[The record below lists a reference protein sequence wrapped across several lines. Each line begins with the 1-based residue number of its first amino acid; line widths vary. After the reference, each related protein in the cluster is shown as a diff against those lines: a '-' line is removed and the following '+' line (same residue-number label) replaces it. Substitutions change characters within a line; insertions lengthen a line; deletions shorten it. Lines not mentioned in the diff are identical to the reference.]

1 MPEQSCPF
9 CDLGDR
15 VLSENALAVA
25 VRDGEPAAVGHTLVI
40 PKRHTGSF
48 FDLTPEEVT
57 ACHALLR
64 DERAHIAKA
73 HRPDGYNI
81 GINDGESAGQS
92 IPHTHWHLIPRYRG
106 DHPDPRGGVRH
117 VIPTRR

>member
-1 MPEQSCPF
+1 MDDRACPF
-9 CDLGDR
+9 CHLGDR
-15 VLSENALAVA
+15 VLAENALAVA
-25 VRDGEPAAVGHTLVI
+25 VRDVEPAATGHTLVI
-40 PKRHTGSF
+40 PKRHSESF
-48 FDLTPEEVT
+48 FDLTADEIA

-64 DERAHIAKA
+64 SERDQIAKA

-81 GINDGESAGQS
+81 GVNDGAPAGQS
-92 IPHTHWHLIPRYRG
+92 VPHTHWHLIPRYVG

>member
-1 MPEQSCPF
+1 MSEQQCPF

-15 VLSENALAVA
+15 VLAENGLAVA
-25 VRDGEPAAVGHTLVI
+25 VRDLEPAAAGHTLVI
-40 PKRHTGSF
+40 PKRHSASF
-48 FDLTPEEVT
+48 FDLTPEEIA

-64 DERAHIAKA
+64 SERDALAKQ

-81 GINDGESAGQS
+81 GVNDGAPAGQAVS
-92 IPHTHWHLIPRYRG
+92 HTHWHLIPRYRG

>member
-1 MPEQSCPF
+1 MDDRACPF

-15 VLSENALAVA
+15 VLAENALAVA
-25 VRDGEPAAVGHTLVI
+25 VRDVEPAATGHTLVI
-40 PKRHTGSF
+40 PKRHSASF
-48 FDLTPEEVT
+48 FDLTADEIT

-64 DERAHIAKA
+64 SERDQIAKA

-81 GINDGESAGQS
+81 GVNDGASAGQS
-92 IPHTHWHLIPRYRG
+92 IPHTHWHLIPRSRG